1 MTFDEWYLEN
11 IVCGQPWG
19 ENKAY
24 QDNHIYKAMK
34 RAWDAGWK
42 QGQQF
47 GDYYSG
53 PEDVDPNDWNF
64 VQP

>member
-34 RAWDAGWK
+34 RAWDAGWEE
-42 QGQQF
+42 GCDE
-47 GDYYSG
+47 GLRIAADYA
-53 PEDVDPNDWNF
+53 
-64 VQP
+64 